1 MDSLLELDERNVWVR
16 VNYGKRGPGLRMCF
30 SAWYREKAEA
40 IIMIGTTKTFTYTC
54 AFKWNVVLP
63 SCIDMS
69 IFYLFR
75 YVSNR
80 AHGPLTSWELGRVSV
95 DMILFEV
102 CLLQFL
108 LNFFPSD
115 LSEREFVFYEQF
127 YLSLFDNLF

>member
-40 IIMIGTTKTFTYTC
+40 IIMIRTTKTFTYTF

-102 CLLQFL
+102 CNSSSIFFHLTCLRENLYFMS
-108 LNFFPSD
+108 NFI
-115 LSEREFVFYEQF
+115 
-127 YLSLFDNLF
+127 YLYLITYFK